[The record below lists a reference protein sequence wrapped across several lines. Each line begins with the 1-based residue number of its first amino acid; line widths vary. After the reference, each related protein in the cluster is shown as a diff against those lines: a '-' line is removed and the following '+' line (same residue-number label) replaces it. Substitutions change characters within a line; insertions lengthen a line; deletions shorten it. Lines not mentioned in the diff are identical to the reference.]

1 MLSRFQCY
9 YLGYYDLSH
18 LLKYLAFEVVEEK
31 RTHIIN
37 NIIRLPLLKVVIEL
51 IKRAG
56 KVKFQNKVK

>member
-1 MLSRFQCY
+1 MSRFQCY
-9 YLGYYDLSH
+9 YLGYYDSSD

-37 NIIRLPLLKVVIEL
+37 NIIRLTPLKVVIEL
-51 IKRAG
+51 IIRAG